1 MFGNKAT
8 TISPDQQKELITRHL
23 RAADELVRA
32 RNFDGAL
39 EEIRKALNIDPKH
52 SLARSFQQ
60 RILLIQKQ
68 TAPADDHKPKG
79 PSQEEMTAMIS
90 QHFAVAEQ
98 MIAKRM
104 YQDALKKIAEVY
116 AVDPGN
122 HFAKAYSD
130 RIEQLILEQEQLGT
144 KLFSREATAPH
155 PAAEDIPGV
164 VVPDR
169 GSIEMYEELLKE
181 AWFDGKVTPE
191 EEVQLKEVRDVFAIT
206 DEEHAV
212 VEKRVKTRSYIE
224 ALKLAWK
231 DGVISDMERSVLDIM
246 RRRYGITPEE
256 HAETEHM
263 VQEAKKGTK
272 PRARIL
278 LVEPDKTAMV
288 TMMKA
293 LQARNFEVVITSR
306 AEDALQVMI
315 RQIPKLIVC
324 ETVFPAGMM
333 DGFAFYKKVQEHPAL
348 KTTPIFFMTDAHRQN
363 IARAA
368 MRMGLDLCLTKPID
382 IELLIAAIEGRLLL
396 K

>member
-1 MFGNKAT
+1 MFGNKST
-8 TISPDQQKELITRHL
+8 TISADQQKELITKHL
-23 RAADELVRA
+23 RYADELVRA

-68 TAPADDHKPKG
+68 SAPADDHKPKG
-79 PSQEEMTAMIS
+79 PSQEEITSMIS

-116 AVDPGN
+116 SVDPGN

-130 RIEQLILEQEQLGT
+130 RIEQLIMEQDQIGT
-144 KLFSREATAPH
+144 KIFREAIAPQTDENGL
-155 PAAEDIPGV
+155 PLAPLPE
-164 VVPDR
+164 R
-169 GSIEMYEELLKE
+169 GSLEMYEELMRE
-181 AWFDGKVTPE
+181 VWFDGKVTPE

-206 DEEHAV
+206 DEEHHV

-231 DGVISDMERSVLDIM
+231 DGMISDMERSVLDMM
-246 RRRYGITPEE
+246 RRRYGISPEE
-256 HAETEHM
+256 HTEIDHM

-272 PRARIL
+272 PKARIL
-278 LVEPDKTAMV
+278 IVEPDKNVMV
-288 TMMKA
+288 TLMKA
-293 LQARNFEVVITSR
+293 LQTHNFEVVIASR

-315 RQIPKLIVC
+315 RQAPKLIVS
-324 ETVFPAGMM
+324 ETIFPPGMM
-333 DGFAFYKKVQEHPAL
+333 DGFAFYKKIQEHPAL

-363 IARAA
+363 VIRAA
-368 MRMGLDLCLTKPID
+368 MRMGFDLCLPKPID
-382 IELLIAAIEGRLLL
+382 VDLLIAAIEGRLLL